1 MRIEYNKLIRDHIPE
16 IIEQSGKEFAIE
28 TMNEDEFQKALFA
41 KLIEESIEA
50 SESENTGLIKEI
62 ADILEVID
70 AILINCEIEI
80 GTVLDLQT
88 KRRLERGGFEKKL
101 KLLWTE

>member
-1 MRIEYNKLIRDHIPE
+1 MIIEYNKLIRDRIPE

-28 TMNEDEFQKALFA
+28 TMNEDEFQEALFA

-50 SESENTGLIKEI
+50 SESGNTRLIKEI

-70 AILINCEIEI
+70 AILINFEIEI
-80 GTVLDLQT
+80 KTVLDLKA